1 MNKIIIIGN
10 LTRDPELR
18 TTQSGIQVCSFAV
31 AVQRRFADQ
40 SGQKVADFIPV
51 VAWRQLGELC
61 SKYLAKG
68 RKVAVEGS
76 LQVRS
81 YDDKDGNKRTAFEI
95 VADDVQFLT
104 PKGDGE
110 GPSSA
115 PRERKDSF
123 GDVSGFTEMEDSV
136 LPF

>member
-18 TTQSGIQVCSFAV
+18 TTQSGVQVCSFTV
-31 AVQRRFADQ
+31 AVQRRVPDQ
-40 SGQKVADFIPV
+40 SGQRPADFIPV
-51 VAWRQLGELC
+51 VAWRQLAELC

-68 RKVAVEGS
+68 RQVAVEGS

-81 YDDKDGNKRTAFEI
+81 YEDKDGNKRTAFEI
-95 VADDVQFLT
+95 QADEVQFLGAK
-104 PKGDGE
+104 PDGSAA
-110 GPSSA
+110 PSA